1 MMTDVTAPAAI
12 GRLQIGRRL
21 GAGGFA
27 TVWLAHDP
35 ELDSPVAVKI
45 LAENFAA
52 HADVRRRFIDEARLL
67 RRVDS
72 DHLVRVYDVG
82 ELRDGRPFFVMT
94 FADRGSLAERMTQVP
109 PPWPAPSVV
118 AVVDAVADGLTVLH
132 RHGVV
137 HRDLK
142 PVNVLLRSDPDGTER
157 VLLGDLGIAKDL
169 QWASGLTVPA
179 GSSGYAAPEQE
190 LYSEQIGPATDVHA
204 LAVTAGQL
212 LGLQPPWPATPMGA
226 VLTRATDPDPD
237 RRTSSASAFA
247 AELRESLEPDLAA
260 APASVPH
267 PPPLPLP
274 PPAAAVTEFIP
285 GFAPSGTTAGAPPRR
300 RLRVPLAVGA
310 AVLVAGTGAVAGWAG
325 WNVLRG
331 PHRISPTDRHVSIE
345 VPRDLTRREDAA
357 FPGRGDPR
365 AGKRASADQ
374 RSVTVAYDPVSR
386 DARQVLADVQ
396 PQDCARTDSR
406 TGRVGSWP
414 GRKDRY
420 TCPDG
425 VTVDEVV
432 LTGGG
437 SRPFTVWVEVKSVS
451 GSPDLTSILSSLDV
465 SND

>member
-12 GRLQIGRRL
+12 GRLRIERRL

-52 HADVRRRFIDEARLL
+52 HADIRRRFVDEARLL

-94 FADRGSLAERMTQVP
+94 FADRGSLAERMAQVP
-109 PPWPAPSVV
+109 PPWPARSVV
-118 AVVDAVADGLTVLH
+118 TVVDAVADGLTVLH

-169 QWASGLTVPA
+169 QWASGLTMPA

-212 LGLQPPWPATPMGA
+212 LDLQPPWPATPVGA

-237 RRTSSASAFA
+237 RRTSSATTFA
-247 AELRESLEPDLAA
+247 AELRESLEPSLSA
-260 APASVPH
+260 APTELIPPFAS
-267 PPPLPLP
+267 
-274 PPAAAVTEFIP
+274 
-285 GFAPSGTTAGAPPRR
+285 GGTTAVARQRRR
-300 RLRVPLAVGA
+300 RLIPLTVGA
-310 AVLVAGTGAVAGWAG
+310 VVLAAGIGTVVG
-325 WNVLRG
+325 WNVLHG
-331 PHRISPTDRHVSIE
+331 PQRIASGDGHVSIE

-374 RSVTVAYDPVSR
+374 RSVTIAYDPVNR
-386 DARQVLADVQ
+386 DAGQVLTDVR
-396 PQDCARTDSR
+396 PPGCTKSDSR

-414 GRKDRY
+414 GLSDRY

-425 VTVDEVV
+425 VTVDQVA

-437 SRPFTVWVEVKSVS
+437 PHPFTVWVEVKSVS
-451 GSPDLTSILSSLDV
+451 GNPDLTSTLSSIDISDV
-465 SND
+465 G